1 MDFTITGLRP
11 GSTVLD
17 IEAPR
22 LGGVAGLDPDQQ
34 DLWLQQPDV
43 DDTALDLAALAISEA
58 QNAEASGDR
67 FDSSVLEAILE
78 LGNAARTEGVR
89 YELVP
94 CTPGGSRFVLEDAA
108 CPRIRER
115 ISLIPAPS
123 AAVVSGQ
130 LDEIG
135 HDQGRFR
142 LLLGK
147 HGTLPGRLDRTV
159 LDVETLRPLWGRQAT
174 VEGLVHFKSNG
185 QPRLIE
191 ARRITTRAAQDAIF
205 EKLPISIASGPRTH
219 TTQPVAK
226 RLRHVDPMIL
236 WGAWPGDDSIEE
248 LLAELD

>member
-1 MDFTITGLRP
+1 MTGLGP
-11 GSTVLD
+11 GSTVLN

-22 LGGVAGLDPDQQ
+22 LGGVKGLDLDQQ

-78 LGNAARTEGVR
+78 LGNAARTSGVR
-89 YELVP
+89 YELSP
-94 CTPGGSRFVLEDAA
+94 CKSGGRRFVLEDAA

-115 ISLIPAPS
+115 MGLIPAPS

-147 HGTLPGRLDRTV
+147 HGTLAGRLDPAV

-185 QPRLIE
+185 QPRFIE
-191 ARRITTRAAQDAIF
+191 ARRITTRTVRDAIF
-205 EKLPISIASGPRTH
+205 ERLPIAIMSGPESRSA
-219 TTQPVAK
+219 QPVAK
-226 RLRHVDPMIL
+226 KLRRVDPMIL
-236 WGAWPGDDSIEE
+236 WGVWPGDDPIEE